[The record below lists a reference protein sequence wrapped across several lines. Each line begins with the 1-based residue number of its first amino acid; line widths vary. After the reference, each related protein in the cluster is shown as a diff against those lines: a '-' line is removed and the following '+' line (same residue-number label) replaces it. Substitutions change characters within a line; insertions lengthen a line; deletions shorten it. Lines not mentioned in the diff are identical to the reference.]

1 MDANDIPHGQHVSTP
16 DAARPSTAK
25 IWLLATRP
33 KTLTAAAVPVV
44 VGTALAHAAGKFAPA
59 QALAALLVAFFIQ
72 IGTNFANDLFDFKK
86 GADTEERLG
95 PLRVTSAG
103 LVTPRQITIA
113 CALAMSLAF
122 LCGLFLV
129 YSTSWLLLIVG
140 IVSILS
146 GLAYT
151 GGPFPLAYNAL
162 GDLFVFIFFGLVA
175 TVGTYYVQTLSLDPA
190 AFWYAVPV
198 GALST
203 AILIVNN
210 LRDVHT
216 DKKHRKITTA
226 VLLGPSVTRFFYLAM
241 ILLAY
246 AIPVVM
252 YLTEQG
258 PALAMLALGSFPI
271 AIIALKN
278 VWTRQGAELNK
289 VLAQTSIL
297 LLTTCLLMSLGLIL

>member
-1 MDANDIPHGQHVSTP
+1 MDVKDIPHGEHISQEN
-16 DAARPSTAK
+16 ALRPSTLK

-44 VGTALAHAAGKFAPA
+44 VGSALAHSMGKFAPA

-72 IGTNFANDLFDFKK
+72 IGTNFANDLFDFQK

-103 LVTPRQITIA
+103 LVTPKQITIA
-113 CALAMSLAF
+113 CAAAFGLAF

-129 YSTSWLLLIVG
+129 YSTSWVLLVVG
-140 IVSILS
+140 IASILS

-175 TVGTYYVQTLSLDPA
+175 TVGTFYVQTHSLDPI

-216 DKKHRKITTA
+216 DKKHSKVTTA
-226 VLLGPSVTRFFYLAM
+226 VLLGPPMTRLFYLSM

-246 AIPVVM
+246 AVPVVLF
-252 YLTEQG
+252 LTG
-258 PALAMLALGSFPI
+258 KGTAWPMLAIGSLPI
-271 AIIALKN
+271 ALISLKN
-278 VWTRQGAELNK
+278 VWQKEGAELNQ

-297 LLTTCLLMSLGLIL
+297 LLSTCLLMSIGLIL

>member
-1 MDANDIPHGQHVSTP
+1 MDANDISHGQHVSTP

-113 CALAMSLAF
+113 CALAMGLAF

-129 YSTSWLLLIVG
+129 YSTSWMLLIVG

-162 GDLFVFIFFGLVA
+162 GDLFVFIFFGIVA

-190 AFWYAVPV
+190 AFWYSVPV

-216 DKKHRKITTA
+216 DKKHDKTTTA
-226 VLLGPSVTRFFYLAM
+226 VLLGPSLTRYFYLAM
-241 ILLAY
+241 VLLAY
-246 AIPVVM
+246 AVPVGM
-252 YLTEQG
+252 YLTEKG

-271 AIIALKN
+271 AIISTKN

-297 LLTTCLLMSLGLIL
+297 LLTTCLLMSIGLIL

>member
-1 MDANDIPHGQHVSTP
+1 MDQEITHGQHVSGQAFEKP
-16 DAARPSTAK
+16 PSTAQ

-44 VGTALAHAAGKFAPA
+44 VGSALAHAQQAFSWP

-72 IGTNFANDLFDFKK
+72 IGTNFANDLFDFQK

-95 PLRVTSAG
+95 PVRVTSAG
-103 LVTPRQITIA
+103 LVTPRQIGIA
-113 CALAMSLAF
+113 CALAFGLAF

-129 YSTSWLLLIVG
+129 YSTSWMLLIVG

-151 GGPFPLAYNAL
+151 GGPLPLAYNAL
-162 GDLFVFIFFGLVA
+162 GDVFVFIFFGLVA
-175 TVGTYYVQTLSLDPA
+175 TVGTYYVQTQALDTA

-216 DKKHRKITTA
+216 DKKHNKTTTA
-226 VLLGPSVTRFFYLAM
+226 VLLGESRTRLFYLAM
-241 ILLAY
+241 VLLAY
-246 AIPVVM
+246 AVPVGM
-252 YLTEQG
+252 YLTDRG
-258 PALAMLALGSFPI
+258 PASALLALGSLPV
-271 AIIALKN
+271 AALCIKN
-278 VWTRQGAELNK
+278 VWTRKGGELNK

-297 LLTTCLLMSLGLIL
+297 LLSTCLLMSIGLIL

>member
-1 MDANDIPHGQHVSTP
+1 MDANDISHGQHVSTP
-16 DAARPSTAK
+16 DTARPSTAK

-113 CALAMSLAF
+113 CALAMGLAF

-129 YSTSWLLLIVG
+129 YSTSWMLLIVG

-162 GDLFVFIFFGLVA
+162 GDLFLFIFFGIVA

-190 AFWYAVPV
+190 AFWYSVPV

-216 DKKHRKITTA
+216 DKKHDKTTTA
-226 VLLGPSVTRFFYLAM
+226 VLLGPSLTRYFYLAM
-241 ILLAY
+241 VLLAY
-246 AIPVVM
+246 AVPVGM
-252 YLTEQG
+252 YLTEKG

-271 AIIALKN
+271 AIISTKN

-297 LLTTCLLMSLGLIL
+297 LLTTCLLMSIGLIL

>member
-1 MDANDIPHGQHVSTP
+1 MEHEVTHGEHVKAVNGEAMSTT
-16 DAARPSTAK
+16 R

-44 VGTALAHAAGKFAPA
+44 VGSALAHAQGSFAPL

-72 IGTNFANDLFDFKK
+72 IGTNFANDLFDFQK
-86 GADTEERLG
+86 GADTEDRLG
-95 PLRVTSAG
+95 PVRVTSAG
-103 LVTPRQITIA
+103 LVTPRQIGVA
-113 CALAMSLAF
+113 CALAFGMAF
-122 LCGLFLV
+122 MCGLFLV

-151 GGPFPLAYNAL
+151 GGPLPLAYNAL
-162 GDLFVFIFFGLVA
+162 GDVFVFIFFGLVA
-175 TVGTYYVQTLSLDPA
+175 TVGTYYVQVNALDMA

-216 DKKHRKITTA
+216 DKRHKKTTTA
-226 VLLGPSVTRFFYLAM
+226 VLLGPARTRFFYLAM
-241 ILLAY
+241 VLLAY
-246 AIPVVM
+246 AVPVGM
-252 YLTEQG
+252 YLTDNG
-258 PALAMLALGSFPI
+258 PASAM
-271 AIIALKN
+271 IALCSLPVAAMCIKN
-278 VWTRQGAELNK
+278 VWTKQGGELNA

-297 LLTTCLLMSLGLIL
+297 LLSTCLLMSLGLIL